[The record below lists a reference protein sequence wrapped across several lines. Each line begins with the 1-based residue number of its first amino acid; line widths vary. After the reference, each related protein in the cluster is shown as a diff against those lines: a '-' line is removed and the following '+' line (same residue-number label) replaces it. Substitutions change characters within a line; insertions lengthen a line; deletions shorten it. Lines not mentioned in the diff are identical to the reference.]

1 MASNTLRW
9 RAALLV
15 LLVAAG
21 TYANSVPNGFAY
33 DDNTII
39 VGRPLVTEGRA
50 VEALTSVYW
59 PQAVSGSGLY
69 RPVTL
74 SSFALEW
81 RLWNG
86 NPAGFHVVNLVA
98 HAAVSLLVFFLI
110 LQVSTLLPALVG
122 GVLFA
127 VHPVHS
133 EAVANVVGQAELY
146 SALFV
151 LGACLL
157 FWKGRRLSPSWRI
170 ARLLGIGALFLMGL
184 GSKEMAATLPALLIL
199 LALARSD
206 DEPVTWRIR
215 TDLPVFLLT
224 GVLLVAFLG
233 VRFLVLGSVLG
244 DGPTPTLMSL
254 SGGQRVLTSLAV
266 WPQYFRLLVFPF
278 DLVAN
283 YEPAILFPAL
293 TWGPDV
299 ILGLLMILGAGAAVI
314 FFWPRERLVAFG
326 IAWFGIAIL
335 PVSNLLFP
343 TGVLLAERTLY
354 LPSAGIAFVAAGV
367 VSWTARERRTS
378 LVVLL
383 VGAGVLCSAFM
394 VRTVLRNPSWMSTF
408 TMLTTLGEEHPE
420 SVLAIRA
427 RAQGLDAVGESEEAA
442 GYYLSA
448 LDLAPEGYGLLVEVA
463 QFHGRGERWV
473 EAEALL
479 VRAIRLFPTQAV
491 AWRLLSEQRLIQDRG
506 REAHAVALE
515 GLSIVGSDGDLWQLV
530 SESYVAKGDYA
541 AAVRARWASF
551 GVADENSQDWRRM
564 AELMELAGRS
574 EEAGAAV
581 QHADVLASQEAAN
594 SGGEALDPERQR

>member
-1 MASNTLRW
+1 
-9 RAALLV
+9 V

-39 VGRPLVTEGRA
+39 VGRSLVTDGRA
-50 VEALTSVYW
+50 VEALTSAYW

-74 SSFALEW
+74 SSFALQW

-170 ARLLGIGALFLMGL
+170 ARLLGIGALFVMGL

-199 LALARSD
+199 LALARGD
-206 DEPVTWRIR
+206 DERVTWRIR

-283 YEPAILFPAL
+283 YEPAVLFPAL

-354 LPSAGIAFVAAGV
+354 LPSVGIAFVAAGV
-367 VSWTARERRTS
+367 VSWTARERRSS

-427 RAQGLDAVGESEEAA
+427 RAQGLDAVGEYEEAA
-442 GYYLSA
+442 GYYRSA
-448 LDLAPEGYGLLVEVA
+448 LDLAPEGYGLLVEGA
-463 QFHGRGERWV
+463 HFYGRGERWV

-491 AWRLLSEQRLIQDRG
+491 AWRLLSQQRLIQDRG

-574 EEAGAAV
+574 EEAGAAF